1 VLAKENG
8 VPFYVAAPTTTI
20 DLSCPDGTAIPIEE
34 RSAGEVLS
42 FAGHPI
48 APAGVGARHPAFDVT
63 PARYIAA
70 IVTDEGICRPPYAET
85 LPGVVRAAEEHR
97 RARTRS

>member
-1 VLAKENG
+1 
-8 VPFYVAAPTTTI
+8 
-20 DLSCPDGTAIPIEE
+20 
-34 RSAGEVLS
+34 VLS

-70 IVTDEGICRPPYAET
+70 IVTDEGVCRPPYAES
-85 LPGVVRAAEEHR
+85 LSAAVREAAEHQR
-97 RARTRS
+97 DRTAP